1 MIKSA
6 TTNMTAGIPFMLAA
20 MLIFSANDALAKYLA
35 ALCPVAQ
42 LLLIRNAAAL
52 AVITPRV
59 HAYGW
64 RAVVRVPRAW
74 LHVLRCVLIVVELSL
89 FYMAVWQIPL
99 ADTLTIYQ
107 AMPIIATALAVPVLG
122 EHVGWRRWLAV
133 AAGFAGVLL
142 VVQPAGAGLSAA
154 HLYALAGSVVY
165 AGVILLT
172 RLLRDAGPVP
182 MIAWPVASSLLA
194 GAVVAPFVWE
204 PVSLLTA
211 GLIALM
217 GVVST
222 GGHVLINRSLALS
235 PASVVMPF
243 HYTQIVWGIVFGW
256 AIWRDVP
263 DVQMLAGAALIVAAG
278 LFIMYREQVR
288 ASGTTPDERTEV
300 DRRAAAGER

>member
-1 MIKSA
+1 MSTSTA
-6 TTNMTAGIPFMLAA
+6 SAGIPFMLAA
-20 MLIFSANDALAKYLA
+20 MFVFSANDALAKYLA

-52 AVITPRV
+52 VVVAPRV
-59 HAYGW
+59 HAHGLG
-64 RAVVRVPRAW
+64 AMMRVPRPW
-74 LHVLRCVLIVVELSL
+74 LHGLRCVLIVAELSL

-99 ADTLTIYQ
+99 ADTLTVYQ

-133 AAGFAGVLL
+133 AVGFVGVVL
-142 VVQPAGAGLSAA
+142 VVRPAGAGLSAA

-182 MIAWPVASSLLA
+182 MVAWPIVASLVA
-194 GAVVAPFVWE
+194 GGVVAPFVWQ
-204 PVSLLTA
+204 PVSPVTVA
-211 GLIALM
+211 LIAVM
-217 GVVST
+217 GVAST

-263 DVQMLAGAALIVAAG
+263 DVQMLAGAALIAAAG
-278 LFIMYREQVR
+278 LFILYRERVR
-288 ASGTTPDERTEV
+288 GSGTPPLRG
-300 DRRAAAGER
+300 R